1 MSNQVLEVV
10 VFKLAEGVSDEAFV
24 QAAQEIETWLKTK
37 SGFISRRLS
46 HNGEGVWLD
55 LVEWESMEEAQT
67 AAAEIMAT
75 SEGQAFGSKIDGESI
90 QMYHM
95 HTVHQLA

>member
-1 MSNQVLEVV
+1 MSNKVLEVV

-24 QAAQEIETWLKTK
+24 QAAQGIETWLETK
-37 SGFISRRLS
+37 PGFMSRRLS
-46 HNGEGVWLD
+46 NDGQGSWLD
-55 LVEWESMEEAQT
+55 LVEWESMGEAQA

-95 HTVHQLA
+95 HTVHQSV